1 MNWKKAL
8 LRPSDEFEELFALRE
23 YDSLVSKGK
32 PGSLFWLWLILF
44 LTLMALGFAF
54 TSLEDLRQ
62 RMDNPYSTWVNLPVD
77 TYTDPIIPD
86 ILDSLSKPEQRTRL
100 GLDTVVEWNRFSF
113 TFLPARVSVF
123 SKGEKGAYHWGRT
136 IDYGSDLFER
146 IIENKNLFHSNW
158 PEGARQEW
166 NDALKGGLV
175 VSQSLLDQ
183 LGYEWTEDPLYLPVY
198 DFTYDGVF
206 FVPVWGV
213 VDKLPSKVSFLGS
226 YALYQ
231 TFKSRTCARNAIRVN
246 EPGSN
251 RYSCLAASDV
261 AEEVIGAFRERFGPV
276 VEEAESK
283 PFEKSR
289 NGDLLQVDLFLN
301 PRSEAVQSGNFPAIA
316 DSLLVVS
323 DWQGM
328 PLFDYECML
337 ERCTANRAHYLA
349 FSFAELEKVRLFS
362 RYLESRFEIK
372 VPLETVEAKENFALV
387 SLLGYAISLMLLG
400 FAILA
405 VVLFINNL
413 LSAHIREITPV
424 MGTLKAFGLSSGK
437 IARIYAKIVQ
447 AALVVAGGFAWVLAF
462 LSGRMLS
469 ALPFRGRVDVVDWRI
484 GLALVLV
491 ILLSLLFSRRLIRN
505 ALTRTPGDLI
515 YQRTTTKLER

>member
-1 MNWKKAL
+1 MNWKRTL
-8 LRPSDEFEELFALRE
+8 LRPSDEFEELFAMRE
-23 YDSLVSKGK
+23 YDALVNKGK

-54 TSLEDLRQ
+54 TSLENLRQ

-77 TYTDPIIPD
+77 TYIDPIIPD
-86 ILDSLSKPEQRTRL
+86 ILDSVSKPDQRLRL

-113 TFLPARVSVF
+113 IFLPARSSIF
-123 SKGEKGAYHWGRT
+123 SKGEKGTHYWGRT
-136 IDYGSDLFER
+136 IDYGSDLFDR
-146 IIENKNLFHSNW
+146 IVEEKNLLHSNW
-158 PEGARQEW
+158 PEGARRDW

-175 VSQSLLDQ
+175 VSQSLLNQ
-183 LGYEWTEDPLYLPVY
+183 LGYEWTESPLYLPVY

-213 VDKLPSKVSFLGS
+213 VDKLPSKVSFLAS
-226 YALYQ
+226 YALFQ
-231 TFKSRTCARNAIRVN
+231 TFSNKDYARNAIRVN

-251 RYSCLAASDV
+251 RYSYLVASGI
-261 AEEVIGAFRERFGPV
+261 AEEVIGDFREEFGDFL
-276 VEEAESK
+276 EEVESK
-283 PFEKSR
+283 AFEKSQDA
-289 NGDLLQVDLFLN
+289 GVLQVDLFLN
-301 PRSEAVQSGNFPAIA
+301 PQSAAVQSGRFPAMA
-316 DSLLVVS
+316 DSLLGAGS
-323 DWQGM
+323 REAM
-328 PLFDYECML
+328 PLLDYECKL
-337 ERCTANRAHYLA
+337 GRGPANKAHYLA

-362 RYLESRFEIK
+362 SYLESAFEIK
-372 VPLETVEAKENFALV
+372 VPLETIEAKENFALV

-437 IARIYAKIVQ
+437 IARIYAKIVL
-447 AALVVAGGFAWVLAF
+447 AALVVAAIFAWALAF
-462 LSGRMLS
+462 LSGRLLS
-469 ALPFRGRVDVVDWRI
+469 ALPFRARVDVMDWRI

-491 ILLSLLFSRRLIRN
+491 VLLSLLFSRRLIRN

-515 YQRTTTKLER
+515 YQRSSTKT